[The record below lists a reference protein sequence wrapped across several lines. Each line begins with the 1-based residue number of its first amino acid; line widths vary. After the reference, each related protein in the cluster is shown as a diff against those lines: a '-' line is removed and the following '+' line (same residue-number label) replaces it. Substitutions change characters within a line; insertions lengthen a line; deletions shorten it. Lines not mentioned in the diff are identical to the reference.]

1 MAKMGRK
8 GRGKLKLKGDL
19 HSKDMIE
26 GGKKRYGKK

>member
-19 HSKDMIE
+19 HGKDMIE
-26 GGKKRYGKK
+26 GKMKRGKR